1 MGYGPV
7 AARARA
13 EARAEAESNGTAAAA
28 TAVAGATG
36 AGARSAQQSVV
47 PATDFPSDEDLS
59 KYVVAC
65 GRKYVIVSRHSSW
78 VHLRYLHNSSAG
90 SAQGRATDGG
100 AEQQGLLILVTNTLM
115 IVCVYE
121 KPMHSGDAIQ
131 MICRLEDALLKMEA

>member
-13 EARAEAESNGTAAAA
+13 EARAAAESNGTAAAA

-36 AGARSAQQSVV
+36 AGARSAQQ
-47 PATDFPSDEDLS
+47 PDPTTDFPSDEDLS

-100 AEQQGLLILVTNTLM
+100 AEQQGLLILVTKTLM
-115 IVCVYE
+115 IVCVYVHGNFQHLGVR
-121 KPMHSGDAIQ
+121 PIARTRCG
-131 MICRLEDALLKMEA
+131 CGV

>member
-1 MGYGPV
+1 MP
-7 AARARA
+7 
-13 EARAEAESNGTAAAA
+13 N
-28 TAVAGATG
+28 
-36 AGARSAQQSVV
+36 
-47 PATDFPSDEDLS
+47 FPSDEELS

-78 VHLRYLHNSSAG
+78 VHLRYLHNASQ

-100 AEQQGLLILVTNTLM
+100 AEQQGLLILVTKTLM

-131 MICRLEDALLKMEA
+131 MICRLEDALLKMGL